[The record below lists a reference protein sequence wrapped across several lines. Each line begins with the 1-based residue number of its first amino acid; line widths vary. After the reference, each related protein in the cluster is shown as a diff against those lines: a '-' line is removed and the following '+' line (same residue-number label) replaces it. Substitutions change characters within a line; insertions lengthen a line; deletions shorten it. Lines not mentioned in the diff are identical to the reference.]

1 MNPLSFQ
8 SAFCIIHALSL
19 VFSCPGGY
27 NHHRGVDTELHICT
41 QKGCTMNNTLLA
53 TSQRMIELRDIL
65 KKVFRFESSY
75 IYPVC
80 AAALLQSEEP
90 LSEDELT
97 HARDLVRQSTGIF
110 SNFRS
115 MMLMPTACYLAAHGN
130 DTAYLHEALD
140 LYERLKKT
148 FRGSEYTALL
158 SLVLPDLEDA
168 DALIAR
174 GHELYRQMNKAHP
187 LLTGSEDKPAAV
199 LMAAST
205 KSDEDLMRDM
215 EDAYRRLKSSIS
227 FADSNS
233 IQTLAQMLAG
243 GDTFAAVDRLLA
255 LLDQL
260 DHAGRK
266 YGKSYELSA
275 LGVLALHGP
284 EPQQIVED
292 MLEADAFLR
301 EQKGYGFFGYSA
313 RTRLMHAAMLVGADL
328 KHTQSPYVMTST
340 ISMVIAMN
348 AAMCAIAASS
358 AASSSSSSSH

>member
-1 MNPLSFQ
+1 
-8 SAFCIIHALSL
+8 
-19 VFSCPGGY
+19 
-27 NHHRGVDTELHICT
+27 
-41 QKGCTMNNTLLA
+41 MNNTLLA

-65 KKVFRFESSY
+65 KKVFRFENSY

-97 HARDLVRQSTGIF
+97 RARDLVRQSTGIF

-115 MMLMPTACYLAAHGN
+115 MMLMPTACYLAAASSTAKTLHLNMNGHSIAGN

-328 KHTQSPYVMTST
+328 KHTQGPYVMTST

>member
-27 NHHRGVDTELHICT
+27 NHHRGADTELHICT

-65 KKVFRFESSY
+65 KKVFRFENSY

-97 HARDLVRQSTGIF
+97 RARDLVRQSTGIF

-158 SLVLPDLEDA
+158 SLVLPVSSPDPVTGWVSA
-168 DALIAR
+168 HFGHVRAALSGAFTAGFLSGNLPLVFVSAVPALLLSAFCFCAPVMLVLILVEVVVKMHESSAR
-174 GHELYRQMNKAHP
+174 GAAH
-187 LLTGSEDKPAAV
+187 V
-199 LMAAST
+199 
-205 KSDEDLMRDM
+205 
-215 EDAYRRLKSSIS
+215 
-227 FADSNS
+227 
-233 IQTLAQMLAG
+233 
-243 GDTFAAVDRLLA
+243 V
-255 LLDQL
+255 
-260 DHAGRK
+260 
-266 YGKSYELSA
+266 
-275 LGVLALHGP
+275 
-284 EPQQIVED
+284 
-292 MLEADAFLR
+292 
-301 EQKGYGFFGYSA
+301 
-313 RTRLMHAAMLVGADL
+313 
-328 KHTQSPYVMTST
+328 
-340 ISMVIAMN
+340 
-348 AAMCAIAASS
+348 CAISRLTM
-358 AASSSSSSSH
+358 